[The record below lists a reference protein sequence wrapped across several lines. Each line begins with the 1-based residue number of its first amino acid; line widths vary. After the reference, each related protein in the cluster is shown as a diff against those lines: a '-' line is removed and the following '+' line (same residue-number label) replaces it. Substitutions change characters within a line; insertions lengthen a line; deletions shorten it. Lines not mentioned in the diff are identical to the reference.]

1 MTADPQE
8 CDYCSLPVAGSSAAE
23 GPLYCCSGCRLA
35 ASITAAGGA
44 DARARWMM
52 TRLGLAVFFTMNVMV
67 FTFLLWS
74 QEAGGAEGGEAA
86 AALYGLARHA
96 GLLFAA
102 PVLLLLGGPLL
113 DSAVAELRRGRLS
126 LDLLLL
132 AGVAAAFGISAW
144 NTWRGE
150 GHVYYEVACMVLV
163 AVTLGRWLEAS
174 GKLETTAALR
184 NLESLLPDRVRRL
197 RAAGEAAV
205 AAGRPTER
213 TVPLADVAVGDLLRV
228 LPGEQVP
235 TDGVI
240 ESGRATI
247 DEQTVSG
254 ESEPVVRGPGEPVR
268 SGTTNLDGDLQ
279 IAVTAAP
286 GCGTLEQLIAAVSR
300 AARDSRSQRLV
311 DRVAGWFLPTVLAV
325 AAVAC
330 GAHWWRGNPAAGVM
344 AALAVVVV
352 SCPCA
357 LGLATPLALWAA
369 LGRCMR
375 RHVLVREGDALERL
389 AAVKTFCLDKTGTL
403 TTGCQ
408 VERLVVANGMDRE
421 MALSLA
427 AGLAAG
433 STHTAAAAIL
443 ALSQRDEIPA
453 AEVTAA
459 RTVPGM
465 GVEGTHAATGQRVRL
480 GSPSW
485 IVNTKGDIPLFQPAE
500 GGSADAGSD
509 RLSILKKRGMSH
521 FLSQGDGPPRCLLA
535 LGDKVSAAFWTT
547 EAIRPSVAAAVATL
561 RRQGMAV
568 TILSGDQAPRVAV
581 VAESLGVSWQAPL
594 LPAEK
599 LTAIEAEQAVGGVA
613 MVGDG
618 INDAAALAAADV
630 GIALGCGAD
639 IARWTAPLCV
649 LDDDL
654 GSLPWL
660 VDLARETRRTIRW
673 NLLWAFGYNTAC
685 IPLAA
690 TGLVHPAVAAVAMV
704 VSSLLVVGNSLRL
717 ARDAGPEGKP
727 GAIGASTEQP
737 TFEASS
743 EPSRPVSPEVVR

>member
-1 MTADPQE
+1 MTADTQE
-8 CDYCSLPVAGSSAAE
+8 CDYCGLPVAGSSAAE

-113 DSAVAELRRGRLS
+113 DSAFAELRRGRLS

-184 NLESLLPDRVRRL
+184 GLESLLPDRVRRL
-197 RAAGEAAV
+197 RAAAASSSEM
-205 AAGRPTER
+205 ATEGRD
-213 TVPLADVAVGDLLRV
+213 VPLEEVRVGDVLRI

-240 ESGRATI
+240 EAGRAAV
-247 DEQTVSG
+247 DERTVSG
-254 ESEPVVRGPGEPVR
+254 ESEPVERGPGEPVR
-268 SGTTNLDGDLQ
+268 SGTTNIDGDLRVV
-279 IAVTAAP
+279 VTAPP
-286 GCGTLEQLIAAVSR
+286 GGGTLEQLIATVSQ
-300 AARDSRSQRLV
+300 AARESRSQRLV
-311 DRVAGWFLPTVLAV
+311 DRVAGWFLPAVLV
-325 AAVAC
+325 AAA
-330 GAHWWRGNPAAGVM
+330 ATFAIHWWRGDLAAGVM

-389 AAVKTFCLDKTGTL
+389 AGVTTFCLDKTGTL
-403 TTGCQ
+403 TAGCE
-408 VERLVVANGMDRE
+408 VERLVVADGLDRE
-421 MALSLA
+421 TALSLA

-443 ALSQRDEIPA
+443 AASQRDGIPA
-453 AEVTAA
+453 AEITAA
-459 RTVPGM
+459 RTVPGR

-480 GSPSW
+480 GSPPW
-485 IVNTKGDIPLFQPAE
+485 IESKKGDIPLFQSA
-500 GGSADAGSD
+500 GDGSAAAASGRS
-509 RLSILKKRGMSH
+509 SIMEKRGMSP
-521 FLSQGDGPPRCLLA
+521 FLSPRCLLA
-535 LGDKVSAAFWTT
+535 VGERVAVAFWTT
-547 EAIRPSVAAAVATL
+547 EAIRQSAAAAVEGL
-561 RRQGMAV
+561 REQGMAAV
-568 TILSGDQAPRVAV
+568 ILSGDQPTRVAA
-581 VAESLGVSWQAPL
+581 VAGELGIPWQAPL

-599 LTAIEAEQAVGGVA
+599 LAVIETMRKDGGVA

-618 INDAAALAAADV
+618 INDAAALAIADV
-630 GIALGCGAD
+630 GVALGCGAD
-639 IARWTAPLCV
+639 VARWTAPLCV

-660 VDLARETRRTIRW
+660 VELARRTRRTIRW

-690 TGLVHPAVAAVAMV
+690 AGLVHPAVAAVAMV

-717 ARDAGPEGKP
+717 ARDEAGDRGHSLAERT
-727 GAIGASTEQP
+727 AIMPSEQL
-737 TFEASS
+737 
-743 EPSRPVSPEVVR
+743 PSALTEVVR

>member
-1 MTADPQE
+1 MPADPQE
-8 CDYCSLPVAGSSAAE
+8 CDYCGLPVAGSSAAE
-23 GPLYCCSGCRLA
+23 EPLYCCSGCRLA

-113 DSAVAELRRGRLS
+113 DSALAELRRGRLS

-197 RAAGEAAV
+197 RAADGADPQDTSAE
-205 AAGRPTER
+205 GRD
-213 TVPLADVAVGDLLRV
+213 VPLDEVGIGDVLRI

-240 ESGRATI
+240 EAGRANV

-279 IAVTAAP
+279 ILVTAAP

-311 DRVAGWFLPTVLAV
+311 DRVAGWFLPAVLAA
-325 AAVAC
+325 AAVTC
-330 GAHWWRGNPAAGVM
+330 GVHWWRGDPAAGVM

-403 TTGCQ
+403 TSGCQ
-408 VERLVVANGMDRE
+408 VERLVVADGADRE
-421 MALSLA
+421 VALGAA
-427 AGLAAG
+427 AGVASG
-433 STHTAAAAIL
+433 STHLAAEAIAAFARAEQVAPLEVLDIRTAAG
-443 ALSQRDEIPA
+443 Q
-453 AEVTAA
+453 
-459 RTVPGM
+459 
-465 GVEGTHAATGQRVRL
+465 GVEGRLAATGEVVRL
-480 GSPSW
+480 GSGDW
-485 IVNTKGDIPLFQPAE
+485 ILQPVE
-500 GGSADAGSD
+500 TDAGSVD
-509 RLSILKKRGMSH
+509 
-521 FLSQGDGPPRCLLA
+521 QPDGPPRCLLGIGERA
-535 LGDKVSAAFWTT
+535 AAAFWMA
-547 EAIRPSVAAAVATL
+547 EAVRPSAAAAVAAL
-561 RRQGMAV
+561 RGQGMAV
-568 TILSGDQAPRVAV
+568 TILSGDQPQRVAA
-581 VAESLGVSWQAPL
+581 VAEALGVSWQAPL

-599 LTAIEAEQAVGGVA
+599 LTAIEAEQAAGGVA

-660 VDLARETRRTIRW
+660 VDLAQQTRRTIRW

-690 TGLVHPAVAAVAMV
+690 AGLVHPAVAAVAMV

-717 ARDAGPEGKP
+717 AREPGSDGEPE
-727 GAIGASTEQP
+727 AIGPPGEPSLTEQP
-737 TFEASS
+737 SS
-743 EPSRPVSPEVVR
+743 EPSRPLSPEVVR

>member
-1 MTADPQE
+1 MSPADNHSE
-8 CDYCSLPVAGSSAAE
+8 CDYCGLPVAGSSAAE

-144 NTWRGE
+144 NTRRGE

-197 RAAGEAAV
+197 RAADGADPQDTSAE
-205 AAGRPTER
+205 GRD
-213 TVPLADVAVGDLLRV
+213 VPLDEVGIGDVLRI

-240 ESGRATI
+240 EAGRANV

-279 IAVTAAP
+279 IVVTAAP

-311 DRVAGWFLPTVLAV
+311 DRVAGWFLPAVLAA
-325 AAVAC
+325 AAVTC
-330 GAHWWRGNPAAGVM
+330 GVHWWRGDPAAGVM

-408 VERLVVANGMDRE
+408 VERLVVADGADRE
-421 MALSLA
+421 VALGAA
-427 AGLAAG
+427 AGVASG
-433 STHTAAAAIL
+433 STHL
-443 ALSQRDEIPA
+443 A
-453 AEVTAA
+453 AEAIAA
-459 RTVPGM
+459 FARAEQVAPLEVLDIRTVAGQ
-465 GVEGTHAATGQRVRL
+465 GVEGRLAATGEAVRL
-480 GSPSW
+480 GSGDW
-485 IVNTKGDIPLFQPAE
+485 VANKKGDIPLFQPTG
-500 GGSADAGSD
+500 GGSADAGSG
-509 RLSILKKRGMSH
+509 RLSILEKRGMSP
-521 FLSQGDGPPRCLLA
+521 FLSPRCLLA
-535 LGDKVSAAFWTT
+535 VGDSLAAAFWTT
-547 EAIRPSVAAAVATL
+547 EAIRPSAAAAVAAL
-561 RRQGMAV
+561 RGQGMAV
-568 TILSGDQAPRVAV
+568 TILSGDQPQRVAA
-581 VAESLGVSWQAPL
+581 VAEALAVSWQAPL

-599 LTAIEAEQAVGGVA
+599 LTAIEAEQVSGGVA

-660 VDLARETRRTIRW
+660 VDLARQTQRTIRW

-717 ARDAGPEGKP
+717 AREPGSDGEPE
-727 GAIGASTEQP
+727 AIGPPGDPSLTEQP
-737 TFEASS
+737 SS
-743 EPSRPVSPEVVR
+743 EPSRPLSPEVVR